1 MSTPPPLQPPVL
13 KEKTHYIFLE
23 TLWLFFGGS
32 FSTNSAKQQQ
42 YQSLLLVLMDSLT
55 KIIKVITNYLDGM
68 LMEIMILQ
76 LQIALHITIQIAL
89 HTCRRSPTSAGRHS
103 LILT

>member
-1 MSTPPPLQPPVL
+1 MLVSTPPPLQPPVL

-23 TLWLFFGGS
+23 TLQKS
-32 FSTNSAKQQQ
+32 K
-42 YQSLLLVLMDSLT
+42 
-55 KIIKVITNYLDGM
+55 KIIKVITNYLDGI

-76 LQIALHITIQIAL
+76 LQIALHITIHIAL